1 MWLPDQLGYLGGT
14 LLTFGALLL
23 AFLVVDWWEFQTSI
37 MLPPSAMRDM
47 QRRALA
53 SIYAPLA
60 IRSS

>member
-23 AFLVVDWWEFQTSI
+23 AFLVVDRWEFQTSI
-37 MLPPSAMRDM
+37 MLPPSAMTGM